1 MDDGKMVQVGVRLP
15 ETLIGKIDREIEL
28 EKKERPGTRI
38 TRADVMRE
46 LLVHAL
52 DERQAFR
59 ERAEREAKGKPRK
72 KTG

>member
-46 LLVHAL
+46 LLVQSL
-52 DERQAFR
+52 DQRQSFR
-59 ERAEREAKGKPRK
+59 EEAEREAKGKPRK
-72 KTG
+72 KAV